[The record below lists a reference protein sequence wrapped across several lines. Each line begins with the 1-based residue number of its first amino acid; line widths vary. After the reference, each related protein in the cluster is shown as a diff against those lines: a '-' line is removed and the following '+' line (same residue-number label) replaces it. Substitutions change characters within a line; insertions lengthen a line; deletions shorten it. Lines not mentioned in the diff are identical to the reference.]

1 MNILLPVFLF
11 AYIFSQFYRSFLA
24 VVTADLTRDLGLGPA
39 ELGNLSAIW
48 FAVFAVS
55 QFPVGYL
62 LDRHGP
68 RRTISVMMLAAV
80 AGAVVFA
87 SAQGFA
93 SALVGMGLIGLGCA
107 PILMGALFYFG
118 RKSGPEKFPIYTSVM
133 VGLGGLGNLL
143 GGRPLS
149 QAVEAF
155 GWRASLLAIAALTL
169 ASAAMVAFFVRDPPK
184 LSAPGKPGNALSE
197 LWEIVSHKPL
207 WPIFLLNFS
216 SYGVVAAERGLWL
229 GPFLQDVHGLGMQE
243 RGNAAFLMALGMAV
257 GAFVSGWLVPLFGNS
272 KRVAIF
278 GNLATAASFLAL
290 GLVPGL
296 GASAAIALQVLAGLF
311 GMCYGVILSHARL
324 FFPEHLLGRGVTF
337 ANFLSIGG
345 AGLVLFGSGYFV
357 RGAQAEGIAPQAAY
371 AMLHIAFGVMLLA
384 ALAFYVRSQAQPDKT

>member
-1 MNILLPVFLF
+1 MIILPVFLF

-24 VVTADLTRDLGLGPA
+24 VVTADLTRDLGVGPA

-48 FAVFAVS
+48 FVVFSLA

-68 RRTISVMMLAAV
+68 RRTISAMMLAAV
-80 AGAVVFA
+80 AGAVLFA
-87 SAQGFA
+87 SARSFPV
-93 SALVGMGLIGLGCA
+93 ALAGMGLIGLGCA
-107 PILMGALFYFG
+107 PILMGSLYYFG
-118 RKSGPEKFPIYTSVM
+118 RNSGPEKFPIYTSIM
-133 VGLGGLGNLL
+133 VGIGNLGNLL

-169 ASAAMVAFFVRDPPK
+169 LSAAMVAFFVRDPPR
-184 LSAPGKPGNALSE
+184 LEAPGRSGNALTE
-197 LWEIVSHKPL
+197 LWEIVSYRPL
-207 WPIFLLNFS
+207 WPIFLLNFA

-229 GPFLQDVHGLGMQE
+229 GPYLQDVHGLE
-243 RGNAAFLMALGMAV
+243 ALARGNAAFLMALGMAI
-257 GAFVSGWLVPLFGNS
+257 GAFVAGWMVPWFGSS
-272 KRVAIF
+272 KRVAIV
-278 GNLATAASFLAL
+278 GNLGTAAAFL
-290 GLVPGL
+290 GLGLIPGL
-296 GASAAIALQVLAGLF
+296 GAPGAVALQVLAGLF

-345 AGLVLFGSGYFV
+345 AGLVLSGSGYFM
-357 RGAQAEGIAPQAAY
+357 RGALADGISPTAAFSMLHVSFA
-371 AMLHIAFGVMLLA
+371 AMLLT
-384 ALAFYVRSQAQPDKT
+384 ALVFYVRSPAGPEKR